1 MMAEL
6 SDLAV
11 RLIAES
17 LTAVHGTWTVRGVD
31 RLEGPGTTAV
41 IVRRLDGEKDG
52 PYEFGFQVNRDDPDV
67 PVLWDYAVGFGAT
80 EEERV
85 RASIHI
91 WAQTTALVLLELI
104 TQQGQFAS
112 HFGPSDPA
120 GFAGWHAIAGPIL
133 GWGADNSQVE
143 SLQRWVSENSLLPP
157 LRTALLPA
165 LDRPTLNGV
174 KMFFGSTGDGVTT
187 EVRVNG
193 QIAPEATVALGAL
206 DWPRFQSF
214 GVVRTFVLLVHPD
227 PVPDQAPGVE
237 EARAERGGVGPLLAA
252 LVTLA
257 GERPELGDRDLAR
270 ALVARGFETKAAERM
285 VVFAPVAFGRYLLRD
300 MGIDFDPTFEVR
312 GERFQTTSPL
322 LLDQMAEYVAAVRAA
337 PIVASS
343 SLGFRALA
351 LRSAEV
357 NAINNA
363 LIKGSQ
369 PADLRLTPTLI
380 TWDIL
385 DGDPPANGPGSH
397 NPSLFERF
405 WRRGR

>member
-1 MMAEL
+1 MAAV

-17 LTAVHGTWTVRGVD
+17 LTAVHGTWTVRGDGRV
-31 RLEGPGTTAV
+31 EGPGTTAV
-41 IVRRLDGEKDG
+41 IVRHRDGEKDG
-52 PYEFGFQVNRDDPDV
+52 PLELGFQVNRDDPDA
-67 PVLWDYAVGFGAT
+67 PVLWDYAVGVGRT
-80 EEERV
+80 DEERV
-85 RASIHI
+85 RASIHV
-91 WAQTTALVLLELI
+91 WAQTTAPVVLELI
-104 TQQGQFAS
+104 TQRGQFAS
-112 HFGPSDPA
+112 HFGASDPA

-143 SLQRWVSENSLLPP
+143 SLQRWASENSLLPR

-165 LDRPTLNGV
+165 LDRPELNGV

-193 QIAPEATVALGAL
+193 QIAPEATVALSAQ

-214 GVVRTFVLLVHPD
+214 GVIRTFVLLVHPD
-227 PVPDQAPGVE
+227 PVPDRTPGVE
-237 EARAERGGVGPLLAA
+237 EAPAGQGDVGPLLAA
-252 LVTLA
+252 LVSLA
-257 GERPELGDRDLAR
+257 GERPELEDWDLAQ
-270 ALVARGFETKAAERM
+270 ALAARGFDTRAAERM

-300 MGIDFDPTFEVR
+300 MGIKFDPTFEVR
-312 GERFQTTSPL
+312 GDRVRTAAPL
-322 LLDQMAEYVAAVRAA
+322 PLDQMPEYVAAVRAA

-343 SLGFRALA
+343 SPGFRALA

-357 NAINNA
+357 NAVNNL

-369 PADLRLTPTLI
+369 PANLQLIPMLI

-385 DGDPPANGPGSH
+385 DGDPPTKVLGLH
-397 NPSLFERF
+397 KPSLFERF
-405 WRRGR
+405 RRRPR